1 MTMVVTY
8 PSKELNFFR
17 NGYGAS
23 VIKSKYSYGGAEGL
37 WELAVLE
44 GDYNKWVITYDTPIT
59 SDVLG
64 HLTYSDV
71 EKIRFKIEALPNTL
85 AALLNAA
92 RQIELEK
99 LAGVK

>member
-1 MTMVVTY
+1 MEGCYAMKSRTREYGFKFTQ
-8 PSKELNFFR
+8 ELDFFR

-23 VIKSKYSYGGAEGL
+23 VIKSKYSYGGDEGL

-44 GDYNKWVITYDTPIT
+44 GVHNGWEITYDTPIT

-71 EKIRFKIEALPNTL
+71 EKIRFKIEALPNKGD
-85 AALLNAA
+85 
-92 RQIELEK
+92 Q
-99 LAGVK
+99 